1 MRLVVWEDK
10 RESPLFQESV
20 ANETWIGHFLLQ
32 VMKEKWG

>member
-20 ANETWIGHFLLQ
+20 ANETLHHFPAASY
-32 VMKEKWG
+32 ERKWG